1 MKNMKVL
8 NINQEQLVS
17 IGIQNILEKHFEDVQ
32 VMTSCDQQEILE
44 LIQEHSFDLVFMD
57 IGITGIDTL
66 KLMKLL
72 PEQQQRAEVLILSNV
87 EYKPYALK
95 YISLGAGGFLD
106 KTSSEKDFLMAIKLI
121 RSGQLYLSK
130 DMLMSL
136 YNQNVSIKNNVTPFH
151 KLSKRELEVF
161 KLLIRGKRIKDI
173 SKIMQIHQ
181 STTSTL
187 KRRVLEKFKVDNL
200 MKLKSMAMEY
210 GY

>member
-1 MKNMKVL
+1 MKVL

>member
-1 MKNMKVL
+1 MEVL

-17 IGIQNILEKHFEDVQ
+17 IGIQNILEKHFTDVK
-32 VMTSCDQQEILE
+32 VISCCDEQEILE
-44 LIQEHSFDLVFMD
+44 LTEAHSFDIIFMD
-57 IGITGIDTL
+57 IGINAIDTF
-66 KLMKLL
+66 KLMKAL
-72 PEQQQRAEVLILSNV
+72 PERQETAKILILSNA
-87 EYKPYALK
+87 EYKRYALK
-95 YISLGAGGFLD
+95 YIRMGASGFLE
-106 KTSSEKDFLMAIKLI
+106 KTSSEKDLLMAIKLVS
-121 RSGQLYLSK
+121 SGQLYIAK
-130 DMLMSL
+130 DMLMSI
-136 YNQNVSIKNNVTPFH
+136 YNQNINGEDTMPFD

-161 KLLIRGKRIKDI
+161 KLLIKGKRVKDI